1 MTTKDA
7 IKNFLLKLKSM
18 DESTVSEEVVDA
30 ACEMAEE
37 VAKAEDEEIK
47 ETEVEETE
55 TKDECKDE
63 DLEEKIEK
71 KVSDALNRALAAYGI
86 KDTSTKALDE
96 LEAELEEKE
105 EEKDEDPSDEE
116 SVTIDPEKIEAKDSA
131 EEVKKAIRDMKP
143 VLAAIEDPVARK
155 KATDAFVK
163 MARMNMTTTSTYADI
178 QSAIGNNGKKA
189 NDSKPIVTDADY
201 DHGMDIAKRF
211 NPHYMKEGK

>member
-96 LEAELEEKE
+96 LEAELEKE
-105 EEKDEDPSDEE
+105 EEKDEDPSSEE

-143 VLAAIEDPVARK
+143 VLAAIEDPIARK

-178 QSAIGNNGKKA
+178 QSAIGNNCKKA

>member
-37 VAKAEDEEIK
+37 ASKAEDEEIK
-47 ETEVEETE
+47 EETFSEDAESESFEELVER
-55 TKDECKDE
+55 KAADA
-63 DLEEKIEK
+63 
-71 KVSDALNRALAAYGI
+71 VSRALRAYGI
-86 KDTSTKALDE
+86 KDACTNALDE
-96 LEAELEEKE
+96 LEAELEKE

-116 SVTIDPEKIEAKDSA
+116 SVTIDPEKIDVKDSA

-143 VLAAIEDPVARK
+143 VLAAIEDPIARK

-163 MARMNMTTTSTYADI
+163 MARMNMSTTSTYADI
-178 QSAIGNNGKKA
+178 QSAISNNGKKA
-189 NDSKPIVTDADY
+189 NDSKPIVADADY

>member
-37 VAKAEDEEIK
+37 ASKAEDEEIK
-47 ETEVEETE
+47 EETFNEDAEAESFEELVER
-55 TKDECKDE
+55 KAADA
-63 DLEEKIEK
+63 
-71 KVSDALNRALAAYGI
+71 VSRALRAYGI
-86 KDTSTKALDE
+86 KDACTNALDE
-96 LEAELEEKE
+96 LEAELEKE
-105 EEKDEDPSDEE
+105 EEKDEDPSSEE
-116 SVTIDPEKIEAKDSA
+116 SVTIDPEKIDAKDSA

-143 VLAAIEDPVARK
+143 VLAAIEDPIARK

-163 MARMNMTTTSTYADI
+163 MARMNMSTTSTYADI
-178 QSAIGNNGKKA
+178 QSAISNNGKKA
-189 NDSKPIVTDADY
+189 NDSKPIVADADY

>member
-55 TKDECKDE
+55 AKDECKDE

-86 KDTSTKALDE
+86 KDASTKALDE
-96 LEAELEEKE
+96 LEAELEKKE

-116 SVTIDPEKIEAKDSA
+116 SVTIDPEKIDAKDSA

-143 VLAAIEDPVARK
+143 VLAAIEDPISRK

-163 MARMNMTTTSTYADI
+163 MARMNMSTTSTYADI

-201 DHGMDIAKRF
+201 VHGMDIAKRF

>member
-37 VAKAEDEEIK
+37 ASKAEDEEIK
-47 ETEVEETE
+47 EETFGEDAEAESFEELVER
-55 TKDECKDE
+55 KAADA
-63 DLEEKIEK
+63 
-71 KVSDALNRALAAYGI
+71 VSRALRAYGI
-86 KDTSTKALDE
+86 KDACTNALDE
-96 LEAELEEKE
+96 LEAELEKE

-116 SVTIDPEKIEAKDSA
+116 SVTIDPEKIDVKDSA

-143 VLAAIEDPVARK
+143 VLAAIEDPIARK

-163 MARMNMTTTSTYADI
+163 MARMNMSTTSTYADI
-178 QSAIGNNGKKA
+178 QSAISNNGKKA
-189 NDSKPIVTDADY
+189 NDSKPIVSDADY

>member
-37 VAKAEDEEIK
+37 ASKAEDEEIK
-47 ETEVEETE
+47 EEEFSEDAEAESFEELVER
-55 TKDECKDE
+55 KAADA
-63 DLEEKIEK
+63 
-71 KVSDALNRALAAYGI
+71 VSRALRAYGI
-86 KDTSTKALDE
+86 KDACTNALDE
-96 LEAELEEKE
+96 LEAELEKE
-105 EEKDEDPSDEE
+105 EEKDEDPSSEE

-143 VLAAIEDPVARK
+143 VLAAIEDPIARK

-163 MARMNMTTTSTYADI
+163 MARMNMSTTSTYADI
-178 QSAIGNNGKKA
+178 QSAISNNGKKA
-189 NDSKPIVTDADY
+189 NDSKPIAADADY

>member
-37 VAKAEDEEIK
+37 AAKAEDEEIK
-47 ETEVEETE
+47 EEAFSEDAEAESFEELVER
-55 TKDECKDE
+55 KAADA
-63 DLEEKIEK
+63 
-71 KVSDALNRALAAYGI
+71 VSRALRAYGI
-86 KDTSTKALDE
+86 KDACTNALDE
-96 LEAELEEKE
+96 LEAELEKE
-105 EEKDEDPSDEE
+105 EEKDEDPSSEE

-143 VLAAIEDPVARK
+143 VLAAIEDPIARK

-163 MARMNMTTTSTYADI
+163 MARMNMSTTSTYADI
-178 QSAIGNNGKKA
+178 QSAISNNGKKA
-189 NDSKPIVTDADY
+189 NDSKPIVADADY

>member
-37 VAKAEDEEIK
+37 ASKAEDEEIK
-47 ETEVEETE
+47 EETFSEDAEAESFEELVER
-55 TKDECKDE
+55 KAADA
-63 DLEEKIEK
+63 
-71 KVSDALNRALAAYGI
+71 VSRALRAYGI
-86 KDTSTKALDE
+86 KDACANALDE
-96 LEAELEEKE
+96 LEAELEKE

-116 SVTIDPEKIEAKDSA
+116 SVTIDPEKIDVKDSA

-143 VLAAIEDPVARK
+143 VLAAIEDPIARK

-163 MARMNMTTTSTYADI
+163 MARMNMSTTSTYADI
-178 QSAIGNNGKKA
+178 QSAISNNGKKA
-189 NDSKPIVTDADY
+189 NDSKPIVADADY

>member
-37 VAKAEDEEIK
+37 ASKADDEEIK
-47 ETEVEETE
+47 EETFSEDAEAESFEELVER
-55 TKDECKDE
+55 KAADA
-63 DLEEKIEK
+63 
-71 KVSDALNRALAAYGI
+71 VSRALRAYGI
-86 KDTSTKALDE
+86 KDACTNALDE
-96 LEAELEEKE
+96 LEAELEKE

-116 SVTIDPEKIEAKDSA
+116 SVTIDPEKIDVKDSA

-143 VLAAIEDPVARK
+143 VLAAIEDPIARK

-163 MARMNMTTTSTYADI
+163 MARMNMSTTSTYADI
-178 QSAIGNNGKKA
+178 QSAISNNGKKA
-189 NDSKPIVTDADY
+189 NDAKPIVADADY

>member
-37 VAKAEDEEIK
+37 ASKAEDEEIK
-47 ETEVEETE
+47 EETFSEDAETE
-55 TKDECKDE
+55 SF
-63 DLEEKIEK
+63 EELVERKAADA
-71 KVSDALNRALAAYGI
+71 VSRALRAYGI
-86 KDTSTKALDE
+86 KDACTNALDE
-96 LEAELEEKE
+96 LEAELEKE

-116 SVTIDPEKIEAKDSA
+116 SVTIDPEKIDVKDSA

-143 VLAAIEDPVARK
+143 VLAAIEDPIARK

-163 MARMNMTTTSTYADI
+163 MARMNMSTTSTYADI
-178 QSAIGNNGKKA
+178 QSAISNNGKKA
-189 NDSKPIVTDADY
+189 NDSKPIVSDADY

>member
-37 VAKAEDEEIK
+37 ASKAEDEEIK
-47 ETEVEETE
+47 EETFGEDSEAESFEELVER
-55 TKDECKDE
+55 KAADA
-63 DLEEKIEK
+63 
-71 KVSDALNRALAAYGI
+71 VSRALRAYGI
-86 KDTSTKALDE
+86 KDACTNALDE
-96 LEAELEEKE
+96 LEAELEKE

-116 SVTIDPEKIEAKDSA
+116 SVTIDPEKIDVKDSA

-143 VLAAIEDPVARK
+143 VLAAIEDPIARK

-163 MARMNMTTTSTYADI
+163 MARMNMSTTSTYADI
-178 QSAIGNNGKKA
+178 QSAISNNGKKA
-189 NDSKPIVTDADY
+189 NDSKPIVADADY

>member
-71 KVSDALNRALAAYGI
+71 KVSDSLNRALAAYGI

-96 LEAELEEKE
+96 LEAELEKKE

-143 VLAAIEDPVARK
+143 VLAAIEDPIARK

-163 MARMNMTTTSTYADI
+163 MARMNMSTTSTYADI

>member
-37 VAKAEDEEIK
+37 ASKAEDEEIK
-47 ETEVEETE
+47 EETFSEDAEAESFEELVER
-55 TKDECKDE
+55 KAADA
-63 DLEEKIEK
+63 
-71 KVSDALNRALAAYGI
+71 VSRALRAYGI
-86 KDTSTKALDE
+86 KDACTNALDE
-96 LEAELEEKE
+96 LEAELEKE
-105 EEKDEDPSDEE
+105 EEKDEDPSNEE
-116 SVTIDPEKIEAKDSA
+116 SVTIDPEKIDAKDSA

-143 VLAAIEDPVARK
+143 VLAAIEDPIARK

-163 MARMNMTTTSTYADI
+163 MARMNMSTTSTYADI
-178 QSAIGNNGKKA
+178 QSAISNNGKKA
-189 NDSKPIVTDADY
+189 NDSKPIVADADY

>member
-37 VAKAEDEEIK
+37 ASKAEDEEIK
-47 ETEVEETE
+47 EETFSEDAETE
-55 TKDECKDE
+55 SF
-63 DLEEKIEK
+63 EELVERKAADA
-71 KVSDALNRALAAYGI
+71 VSRALRAYGI
-86 KDTSTKALDE
+86 KDACTNALDE
-96 LEAELEEKE
+96 LEAELEKE
-105 EEKDEDPSDEE
+105 EEKDEDTSSEE
-116 SVTIDPEKIEAKDSA
+116 SVTIDPEKIDAKDSA

-143 VLAAIEDPVARK
+143 VLAAIKDPIARK

-163 MARMNMTTTSTYADI
+163 MARMNMSTTSTYADI
-178 QSAIGNNGKKA
+178 QSAISNNGKKA
-189 NDSKPIVTDADY
+189 NDSKPIVADADY

>member
-37 VAKAEDEEIK
+37 AAKAEDEEIK
-47 ETEVEETE
+47 EETFNEDAETE
-55 TKDECKDE
+55 SF
-63 DLEEKIEK
+63 EELVERKAADA
-71 KVSDALNRALAAYGI
+71 VSRSLRAYGI
-86 KDTSTKALDE
+86 KDACTNALDE
-96 LEAELEEKE
+96 LEDELEKE
-105 EEKDEDPSDEE
+105 EEKDEDPSSEE
-116 SVTIDPEKIEAKDSA
+116 SVTIDPEKIDSKDSA

-143 VLAAIEDPVARK
+143 VLAAIEDPIARK

-163 MARMNMTTTSTYADI
+163 MARMNMSTTSTYADI
-178 QSAIGNNGKKA
+178 QAAIGNNGKNA
-189 NDSKPIVTDADY
+189 NDSKSIVADADY

>member
-7 IKNFLLKLKSM
+7 IKNFLLKLKTM

-96 LEAELEEKE
+96 LEAELEKE
-105 EEKDEDPSDEE
+105 EEKDEDPSSEE

-143 VLAAIEDPVARK
+143 VLAAIEDPIARK
-155 KATDAFVK
+155 KATVAFVK
-163 MARMNMTTTSTYADI
+163 MARMNMSTTSTYADI

>member
-18 DESTVSEEVVDA
+18 AESNVSEEVVDA

-37 VAKAEDEEIK
+37 ASKAEDEEIK
-47 ETEVEETE
+47 EETFSEDAESESFEELVER
-55 TKDECKDE
+55 KAADA
-63 DLEEKIEK
+63 
-71 KVSDALNRALAAYGI
+71 VSRALRAYGI
-86 KDTSTKALDE
+86 KDACTNALDE
-96 LEAELEEKE
+96 LEAELEKE

-116 SVTIDPEKIEAKDSA
+116 SVTIDPEKIDVKDSA

-143 VLAAIEDPVARK
+143 VLAAIEDPIARK

-163 MARMNMTTTSTYADI
+163 MARMNMSTTSTYADI
-178 QSAIGNNGKKA
+178 QSAISNNGKKA
-189 NDSKPIVTDADY
+189 NDSKPIVADADY

>member
-47 ETEVEETE
+47 ETEVEEAE

-86 KDTSTKALDE
+86 KDASTKALDE
-96 LEAELEEKE
+96 LEAELEKKE

-143 VLAAIEDPVARK
+143 VLAAIEDPIARK

-189 NDSKPIVTDADY
+189 NDSKPIVSDADY

>member
-37 VAKAEDEEIK
+37 ASKAEDEEIK
-47 ETEVEETE
+47 EETFNEDAETE
-55 TKDECKDE
+55 SF
-63 DLEEKIEK
+63 EELVERKAADA
-71 KVSDALNRALAAYGI
+71 VSRALRAYGI
-86 KDTSTKALDE
+86 KDACTNALDE
-96 LEAELEEKE
+96 LEAELEKE
-105 EEKDEDPSDEE
+105 EEKDEDPSSEE
-116 SVTIDPEKIEAKDSA
+116 SVTIDPEKIDAKDSA

-143 VLAAIEDPVARK
+143 VLAAIEDPIARK

-163 MARMNMTTTSTYADI
+163 MARMNMSTTSTYADI
-178 QSAIGNNGKKA
+178 QSAISNNGKKA
-189 NDSKPIVTDADY
+189 NDSKPIVADADY

>member
-71 KVSDALNRALAAYGI
+71 KVSDALNRALTAYGI

-96 LEAELEEKE
+96 L
-105 EEKDEDPSDEE
+105 D
-116 SVTIDPEKIEAKDSA
+116 
-131 EEVKKAIRDMKP
+131 
-143 VLAAIEDPVARK
+143 
-155 KATDAFVK
+155 
-163 MARMNMTTTSTYADI
+163 
-178 QSAIGNNGKKA
+178 
-189 NDSKPIVTDADY
+189 IVTGKHDY
-201 DHGMDIAKRF
+201 Q
-211 NPHYMKEGK
+211 

>member
-37 VAKAEDEEIK
+37 ASKAEDEEIK
-47 ETEVEETE
+47 EEAFSEDAETE
-55 TKDECKDE
+55 SF
-63 DLEEKIEK
+63 EELVERKAA
-71 KVSDALNRALAAYGI
+71 DAVNRALRAYGI
-86 KDTSTKALDE
+86 KDACTNALDE
-96 LEAELEEKE
+96 LEAELEKE

-116 SVTIDPEKIEAKDSA
+116 SVTIDPEKIDAKDSA

-143 VLAAIEDPVARK
+143 VLAAIEDPIARK

-163 MARMNMTTTSTYADI
+163 MARMNMSTTSTYADI
-178 QSAIGNNGKKA
+178 QAAIGNNGKKA
-189 NDSKPIVTDADY
+189 NDSKPIVSDADY

>member
-37 VAKAEDEEIK
+37 ASKAEDEEIK
-47 ETEVEETE
+47 EEAFSEDAETE
-55 TKDECKDE
+55 SF
-63 DLEEKIEK
+63 EELVERKAADA
-71 KVSDALNRALAAYGI
+71 VSRALRAYGI
-86 KDTSTKALDE
+86 KDACTNALDE
-96 LEAELEEKE
+96 LEAELEKE
-105 EEKDEDPSDEE
+105 EEKDEDPSSEE

-143 VLAAIEDPVARK
+143 VLAAIEDPIARK

-163 MARMNMTTTSTYADI
+163 MARMNMSTTSTYADI
-178 QSAIGNNGKKA
+178 QSAISNNGKKA
-189 NDSKPIVTDADY
+189 NDSKPIVADADY

>member
-86 KDTSTKALDE
+86 KDASTKALDE
-96 LEAELEEKE
+96 LEAELEKKE

-143 VLAAIEDPVARK
+143 VLAAIEDPIARK

-163 MARMNMTTTSTYADI
+163 MARMNMSTTSTYADI

>member
-37 VAKAEDEEIK
+37 ASKAEDEEIK
-47 ETEVEETE
+47 EETFSEDAETE
-55 TKDECKDE
+55 SF
-63 DLEEKIEK
+63 EELVERKAADA
-71 KVSDALNRALAAYGI
+71 VSRALRAYGI
-86 KDTSTKALDE
+86 KDACTNALDE
-96 LEAELEEKE
+96 LEAELEKE
-105 EEKDEDPSDEE
+105 EEKDEDPSSEE
-116 SVTIDPEKIEAKDSA
+116 SVTIDPEKIDAKDSA

-143 VLAAIEDPVARK
+143 VLAAIEDPIARK

-163 MARMNMTTTSTYADI
+163 MARMNMSTTSTYADI
-178 QSAIGNNGKKA
+178 QSAISNNGKKA
-189 NDSKPIVTDADY
+189 NDSKPIVADADY

>member
-37 VAKAEDEEIK
+37 ASKAEDEEIK
-47 ETEVEETE
+47 EETFSEDAEAESFEELVER
-55 TKDECKDE
+55 KAADA
-63 DLEEKIEK
+63 
-71 KVSDALNRALAAYGI
+71 VSRALRAYGI
-86 KDTSTKALDE
+86 KDACTNALDE
-96 LEAELEEKE
+96 LEAELEKE

-116 SVTIDPEKIEAKDSA
+116 SVTIDPEKIDAKDSA

-143 VLAAIEDPVARK
+143 VLAAIEDPIARK

-163 MARMNMTTTSTYADI
+163 MARMNMSTTSTYADI
-178 QSAIGNNGKKA
+178 QSAISNNGKKA
-189 NDSKPIVTDADY
+189 NDSKPIVADADY

-211 NPHYMKEGK
+211 NPLYMKEGK

>member
-37 VAKAEDEEIK
+37 ASKAEDEEIK
-47 ETEVEETE
+47 EETFSEDAETE
-55 TKDECKDE
+55 SF
-63 DLEEKIEK
+63 EELVERKAADA
-71 KVSDALNRALAAYGI
+71 VSRALRAYGI
-86 KDTSTKALDE
+86 KDACTNALDE
-96 LEAELEEKE
+96 LEAELEKE
-105 EEKDEDPSDEE
+105 EEKDEDPSSEE
-116 SVTIDPEKIEAKDSA
+116 SVTIDPEKIDAKDSA

-143 VLAAIEDPVARK
+143 VLASIEDPIARK

-163 MARMNMTTTSTYADI
+163 MARMNMSTTSTYADI
-178 QSAIGNNGKKA
+178 QSAISNNGKKA
-189 NDSKPIVTDADY
+189 NDSKPIVSDADY

>member
-37 VAKAEDEEIK
+37 IAKAEDEEIK

-86 KDTSTKALDE
+86 KDSSTKALDE
-96 LEAELEEKE
+96 LEAELEKKE

-143 VLAAIEDPVARK
+143 VLAAIEDPIARK
-155 KATDAFVK
+155 KVTDAFVK

>member
-37 VAKAEDEEIK
+37 ASKAEDEEIK
-47 ETEVEETE
+47 EETFSEDAEAESFEELVER
-55 TKDECKDE
+55 KAADA
-63 DLEEKIEK
+63 
-71 KVSDALNRALAAYGI
+71 VSRALRAYGI
-86 KDTSTKALDE
+86 KDACTNALDE
-96 LEAELEEKE
+96 LEAELEKE

-116 SVTIDPEKIEAKDSA
+116 SVTIDPEKIDAKDSA

-143 VLAAIEDPVARK
+143 VLAAIEDPIARK

-163 MARMNMTTTSTYADI
+163 MARMNMSTTSTYADI
-178 QSAIGNNGKKA
+178 QAAISNNGKKA
-189 NDSKPIVTDADY
+189 NDSKPIVADADY

>member
-37 VAKAEDEEIK
+37 ASKAEDEEIK
-47 ETEVEETE
+47 EETFSEDAEAESFEELVER
-55 TKDECKDE
+55 KAADA
-63 DLEEKIEK
+63 
-71 KVSDALNRALAAYGI
+71 VSRALRAYGI
-86 KDTSTKALDE
+86 KDACTNALDE
-96 LEAELEEKE
+96 LEAELEKE

-116 SVTIDPEKIEAKDSA
+116 SVTIDPEKIDVKDSA

-143 VLAAIEDPVARK
+143 VLAAIEDPIARK

-163 MARMNMTTTSTYADI
+163 MARMNMSTTSTYADI
-178 QSAIGNNGKKA
+178 QSAISNNGKKA
-189 NDSKPIVTDADY
+189 NDSKPIVADADY
-201 DHGMDIAKRF
+201 DHGMDIAKRL

>member
-37 VAKAEDEEIK
+37 ASKAEDEEIK
-47 ETEVEETE
+47 EETFSEDAEAESFEELVER
-55 TKDECKDE
+55 KAADA
-63 DLEEKIEK
+63 
-71 KVSDALNRALAAYGI
+71 VSRALRAYGI
-86 KDTSTKALDE
+86 KDACTNALDE
-96 LEAELEEKE
+96 LEAELEKE

-116 SVTIDPEKIEAKDSA
+116 SVTIDPEKIDVKDSA

-143 VLAAIEDPVARK
+143 VLAAIEDPIARK

-163 MARMNMTTTSTYADI
+163 MARMNMSTTSTYADI
-178 QSAIGNNGKKA
+178 QAAIGNNGKKA
-189 NDSKPIVTDADY
+189 NDSKPIVADADY

>member
-37 VAKAEDEEIK
+37 ASKAEDEEIK
-47 ETEVEETE
+47 EETFSEDAEAESFEELVER
-55 TKDECKDE
+55 KAADA
-63 DLEEKIEK
+63 
-71 KVSDALNRALAAYGI
+71 VSRALRAYGI
-86 KDTSTKALDE
+86 KDACTNALDE
-96 LEAELEEKE
+96 LEAELEKE

-116 SVTIDPEKIEAKDSA
+116 SVTIDPEKIDVKDSA

-143 VLAAIEDPVARK
+143 VLAAIEDPIARK

-163 MARMNMTTTSTYADI
+163 MARMNMSTTSTYADI
-178 QSAIGNNGKKA
+178 QSAISNNGRKA
-189 NDSKPIVTDADY
+189 NDSKPIVADADY

>member
-37 VAKAEDEEIK
+37 ASKAEDEEIK
-47 ETEVEETE
+47 EEAFSEDAETE
-55 TKDECKDE
+55 SF
-63 DLEEKIEK
+63 EELVERKAADA
-71 KVSDALNRALAAYGI
+71 VSRALRAYGI
-86 KDTSTKALDE
+86 KDACTNALDE
-96 LEAELEEKE
+96 LEAELEKE

-116 SVTIDPEKIEAKDSA
+116 SVTIDPEKIDVKDSA
-131 EEVKKAIRDMKP
+131 EEVKKASRDMKP
-143 VLAAIEDPVARK
+143 VLAAIEDPIARK

-163 MARMNMTTTSTYADI
+163 MARMNMSTTSTYADI
-178 QSAIGNNGKKA
+178 QSAISNNGKKA
-189 NDSKPIVTDADY
+189 NDSKPIVADADY

>member
-37 VAKAEDEEIK
+37 AAKADDEEIK
-47 ETEVEETE
+47 EEAFSEDAETE
-55 TKDECKDE
+55 SF
-63 DLEEKIEK
+63 EELVERKAADA
-71 KVSDALNRALAAYGI
+71 VSRALRAYGI
-86 KDTSTKALDE
+86 KDACTNALDE
-96 LEAELEEKE
+96 LEAELEKE

-116 SVTIDPEKIEAKDSA
+116 SVTIDPEKIDVKDSA

-143 VLAAIEDPVARK
+143 VLAAIEDPIARK

-163 MARMNMTTTSTYADI
+163 MARMNMSTTSTYADI
-178 QSAIGNNGKKA
+178 QSAISNNGKKA
-189 NDSKPIVTDADY
+189 NDSKPIVSDADY

>member
-37 VAKAEDEEIK
+37 ASKAEDEEIK
-47 ETEVEETE
+47 EETFSEDAEAESFEELVER
-55 TKDECKDE
+55 KAADA
-63 DLEEKIEK
+63 
-71 KVSDALNRALAAYGI
+71 VSRVLRAYGI
-86 KDTSTKALDE
+86 KDACTNALDE
-96 LEAELEEKE
+96 LEAELEKE

-116 SVTIDPEKIEAKDSA
+116 SVTIDPEKIDVKDSA

-143 VLAAIEDPVARK
+143 VLAAIEDPIARK

-163 MARMNMTTTSTYADI
+163 MARMNMSTTSTYADI
-178 QSAIGNNGKKA
+178 QSAISNNGKKA
-189 NDSKPIVTDADY
+189 NDSKPIVADADY

>member
-30 ACEMAEE
+30 ACELAED
-37 VAKAEDEEIK
+37 ASKAEDEEIK
-47 ETEVEETE
+47 EETFSEDAESESFEELVER
-55 TKDECKDE
+55 KAADA
-63 DLEEKIEK
+63 
-71 KVSDALNRALAAYGI
+71 VSRALRAYGI
-86 KDTSTKALDE
+86 KDACTNALDE
-96 LEAELEEKE
+96 LEDELEKD
-105 EEKDEDPSDEE
+105 EEKDEDPSSEE
-116 SVTIDPEKIEAKDSA
+116 SVTIDPEKIDSKDSA

-143 VLAAIEDPVARK
+143 VLAAIEDPIARK

-163 MARMNMTTTSTYADI
+163 MARMNMSTTSTYADI
-178 QSAIGNNGKKA
+178 QAAIGNNGKKA
-189 NDSKPIVTDADY
+189 IDSKPIVADADY

>member
-37 VAKAEDEEIK
+37 ASKAEDEEIK
-47 ETEVEETE
+47 EETFNEDAETE
-55 TKDECKDE
+55 SF
-63 DLEEKIEK
+63 EELVERKAADA
-71 KVSDALNRALAAYGI
+71 VSRALRAYGI
-86 KDTSTKALDE
+86 KDACTNALDE
-96 LEAELEEKE
+96 LEAELEKE
-105 EEKDEDPSDEE
+105 EEKDEDPSSEE

-143 VLAAIEDPVARK
+143 VLAAIEDPIARK

-163 MARMNMTTTSTYADI
+163 MARMNMSTTSTYADI
-178 QSAIGNNGKKA
+178 QSAISNNGKKA
-189 NDSKPIVTDADY
+189 NDSKPIVADADY

>member
-37 VAKAEDEEIK
+37 ASKAEDEEIK
-47 ETEVEETE
+47 EETFSEDAETE
-55 TKDECKDE
+55 SF
-63 DLEEKIEK
+63 EELVERKAADA
-71 KVSDALNRALAAYGI
+71 VSRALRAYGI
-86 KDTSTKALDE
+86 KDACTNALDE
-96 LEAELEEKE
+96 LEAELEKE

-116 SVTIDPEKIEAKDSA
+116 SVTIDPEKIDAKDSA

-143 VLAAIEDPVARK
+143 VLAAIEDPIARK

-163 MARMNMTTTSTYADI
+163 MARMNMSTTSTYADI
-178 QSAIGNNGKKA
+178 QSAISNNGKKA
-189 NDSKPIVTDADY
+189 NDSKPIVADADY

>member
-96 LEAELEEKE
+96 LEAELEKKE

-143 VLAAIEDPVARK
+143 VLAAIEDPIARK

-163 MARMNMTTTSTYADI
+163 MARMNMSTTSTYADI

-189 NDSKPIVTDADY
+189 NDSKPVVTDADY

>member
-86 KDTSTKALDE
+86 KDASTKALDE

-143 VLAAIEDPVARK
+143 VLAAIEDPIARK

-178 QSAIGNNGKKA
+178 QSAIDNNGKNA